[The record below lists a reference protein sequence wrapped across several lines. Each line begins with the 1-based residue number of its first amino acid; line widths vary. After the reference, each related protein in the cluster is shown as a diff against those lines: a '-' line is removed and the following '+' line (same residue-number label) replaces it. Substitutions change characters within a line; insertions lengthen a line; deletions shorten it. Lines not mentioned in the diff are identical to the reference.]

1 MNADTCTGDI
11 HSSKNNKTKQNKTNK
26 QKMSFTSD
34 QLPNIAAVI
43 PCGGRS
49 SISSSNSSTTN
60 QSINT
65 STGTMGISDVSYHEN
80 GQTLYVVNQQESKLH
95 VIDCLHGKLS
105 HLPYKCESESIHIVA
120 ATYV

>member
-80 GQTLYVVNQQESKLH
+80 GQTLYVSPDNIYYQQVNDGNKITYK
-95 VIDCLHGKLS
+95 VVGK
-105 HLPYKCESESIHIVA
+105 
-120 ATYV
+120 